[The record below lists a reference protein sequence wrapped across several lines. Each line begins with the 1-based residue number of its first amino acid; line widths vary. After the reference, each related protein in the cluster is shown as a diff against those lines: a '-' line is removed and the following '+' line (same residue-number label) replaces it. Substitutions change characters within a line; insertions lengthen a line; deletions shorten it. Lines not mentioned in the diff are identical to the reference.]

1 MSASPSFDVEPLC
14 ALAREAGRQIREV
27 HDPQGPRWL
36 KDDNTP
42 LTQADLRSHEV
53 IDSGLR
59 AAFPGI
65 PVWSEEGRPPANASA
80 EFFLVDPLD
89 GTREFLDGSDEY
101 TVNIALVRDGR
112 AVAGVVFVPALDQ
125 LYVAARGRGAFR
137 RDAGG
142 EVRLR
147 TAAPVP
153 GRPLRVIGSRSHGGP
168 ALDEWLRQLRV
179 EHTFVAA
186 GSSLKF
192 CRIAE
197 GAADVYPRLGPTSQ
211 WDTAAGQAVL
221 ECAGG
226 VVLDAQGRELVYGLE
241 RPVLNPFF
249 IALARRDIDVP
260 AIR

>member
-1 MSASPSFDVEPLC
+1 MTNAFFNIEPLC
-14 ALAREAGRQIREV
+14 AIAREAGREIRKLY
-27 HDPQGPRWL
+27 DPHGAHWS
-36 KDDNTP
+36 KDDNSP

-53 IDSGLR
+53 IDAGLR

-65 PVWSEEGRPPANASA
+65 PVWSEEGRPLANTTIA

-89 GTREFLDGSDEY
+89 GTKEFLSGSDEF
-101 TVNIALVRDGR
+101 TVNIALVREGR
-112 AVAGVVFVPALDQ
+112 PVAGVVFVPALEQ
-125 LYVAARGRGAFR
+125 MYVAAQGWGAFR

-142 EVRLR
+142 EAILR
-147 TAAPVP
+147 TAPPAP
-153 GRPLRVIGSRSHGGP
+153 GQPLRVIGSRSHGGP
-168 ALDEWLRQLRV
+168 ALEAWLRQLTV

-197 GAADVYPRLGPTSQ
+197 GAAHVYPRLGPTSQ
-211 WDTAAGQAVL
+211 WDTAAAQAVL

-226 VVLDAQGRELVYGLE
+226 VVLDPQGRELGYGVN

-249 IALARRDIDVP
+249 IALATRDIDVP
-260 AIR
+260 SIA